1 MKRIVSLLLLVAMV
15 LTLAACGGNT
25 AQTPTE
31 AAPGEEAPQVVGNFA
46 VPEGGYDGSAVT
58 IRFYN
63 TMGANLRAVLDAYIV
78 EFNKLYPNIT
88 VEVTQVGNY
97 DDVREQISTEITV
110 GNQPNIAYCYPD
122 HVALYNLAQAVTTLD
137 ELIASEIEVTRAD
150 GTTEILGLTAEQ
162 QADFIEGLI

>member
-31 AAPGEEAPQVVGNFA
+31 AAPGEDGPQTVGNFA

-110 GNQPNIAYCYPD
+110 GN
-122 HVALYNLAQAVTTLD
+122 
-137 ELIASEIEVTRAD
+137 
-150 GTTEILGLTAEQ
+150 
-162 QADFIEGLI
+162 